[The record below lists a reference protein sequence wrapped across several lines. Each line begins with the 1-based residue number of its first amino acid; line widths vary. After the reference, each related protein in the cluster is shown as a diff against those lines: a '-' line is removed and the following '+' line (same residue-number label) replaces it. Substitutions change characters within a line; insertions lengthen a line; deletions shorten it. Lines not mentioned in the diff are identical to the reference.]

1 MPDSHLLSLLFLG
14 FLLGVRH
21 ALDADHVAAILTIAT
36 ENQSLWRSSLIGF
49 CWGVGHTLILLM
61 VGAGVLLFNVT
72 IPSVWEKA
80 FEAGVGV
87 MLLGLGVSVAFT
99 LWRERVHLHTHRH
112 AAGEQHRHF
121 HSHRHGVQHDHLHRF
136 RLEYKSLLI
145 GMVHGLAGSAA
156 LLILVLATVSSL
168 QAGILY
174 ILVFG
179 SGSILG
185 MVLLATAMSIPFA
198 MSAEK
203 MARVHQA
210 LRATAALIS
219 IVLGS
224 RILFELLVA

>member
-1 MPDSHLLSLLFLG
+1 MLESHLLSLLFLG
-14 FLLGVRH
+14 FLLGIRH
-21 ALDADHVAAILTIAT
+21 ALDADHVVAILTIAT
-36 ENQSLWRSSLIGF
+36 ENQSVWRSSLIGF
-49 CWGVGHTLILLM
+49 CWGVGHTLILLL
-61 VGAGVLLFNVT
+61 VGAGVLLFKVT
-72 IPSVWEKA
+72 IPSAWEKA

-87 MLLGLGVSVAFT
+87 MLLGLGVSVAVT
-99 LWRERVHLHTHRH
+99 LWRERIHLHTHRH
-112 AAGEQHRHF
+112 DAGEQHRHF
-121 HSHRHGVQHDHLHRF
+121 HSHRHGAQHDHLHRF
-136 RLEYKSLLI
+136 RLEYKSLFV

-168 QAGILY
+168 ESGILY

-185 MVLLATAMSIPFA
+185 MVLLATAMSIPFT

-210 LRATAALIS
+210 LRATAALVS

-224 RILFELLVA
+224 RILFEWLVV